1 MQPPFTIIILAFNRL
16 YSLQRLMIS
25 LIESARSFN
34 ASSPIPITI
43 SLDKDASSDVI
54 RFSENFYSRFYNIS
68 IIKQSQKMGPDQHNL
83 WAMQQSESLENV
95 MILEDDSMV
104 SPSLFFYS
112 TSILSKLAEDPKIA
126 GFSLYDYERNE
137 VANCPFIKLDDGN
150 DIYFY
155 QRASSRGMIISKAQW
170 LRYKSC
176 NIDYTSIDLPAFY
189 HRWDNSIWEKN
200 FNAYLIQENLYWL
213 FPRLSLTTNFGE
225 PGAHISKSIYRH
237 AFQTKLSIAIKSE
250 YKLCNM
256 LESKAVYDSYGEP
269 RCIQGFST
277 GEITADILGI
287 RNLSLVKTKYVITG
301 RRSSTH
307 IEGYSLDLIPP
318 EMNVIKHLRGDEL
331 KVTEPRFVSETY
343 LSKMRWQLKLHYYF
357 YPDQGLLHLLRIKL
371 MEIAHRILK

>member
-25 LIESARSFN
+25 LIESARAYN

-43 SLDKDASSDVI
+43 SLDRDASPDVI

-83 WAMQQSESLENV
+83 WAMQQSETLENV

-104 SPSLFFYS
+104 SNSLFFYS
-112 TSILSKLAEDPKIA
+112 SSILSKLADDPKIA
-126 GFSLYDYERNE
+126 GYSLYDYERNE
-137 VANCPFIKLDDGN
+137 VANCPFMKLEDGN

-155 QRASSRGMIISKAQW
+155 QRASSRGMLLTKAQW

-176 NIDYTSIDLPAFY
+176 IIDYDCIDLPAFY
-189 HRWDNSIWEKN
+189 RRWDDSIWEKK
-200 FNAYLIQENLYWL
+200 FNAYLIQENLYWV
-213 FPRLSLTTNFGE
+213 FPRLSITTNFGE

-237 AFQTKLSIAIKSE
+237 AFQSKLSIAIKSE
-250 YKLCNM
+250 YTLCSA
-256 LESKAVYDSYGEP
+256 LESQAVYDSYGEP
-269 RCIQGFST
+269 LAIQGFSYS
-277 GEITADILGI
+277 EITSDILGI

-301 RRSSTH
+301 RRSSRH
-307 IEGYSLDLIPP
+307 IEGYSLDLMPP

-331 KVTEPRFVSETY
+331 KVTEPRFISETY

-371 MEIAHRILK
+371 MEIAHRILN